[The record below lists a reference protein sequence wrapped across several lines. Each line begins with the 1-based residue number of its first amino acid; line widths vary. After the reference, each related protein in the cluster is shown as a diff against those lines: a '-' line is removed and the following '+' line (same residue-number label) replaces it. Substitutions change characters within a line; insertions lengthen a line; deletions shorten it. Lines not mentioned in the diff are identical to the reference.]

1 MDMAS
6 QVKKASWGLEEG
18 APIADG
24 RSVVEKLGGGRRYE
38 VYLVWDER
46 LYSLA
51 VAKVLRPDRVERDG
65 SVRALRREAELLE
78 RLAHPVV
85 VRGFGAVLEGDY
97 PHVLI
102 EYLDGVMLRQLI
114 SRHGRLPLEQLLPL
128 AQQILS
134 ALHYLST
141 EGVVHLDVKP
151 GNIVMGVPPRLIDLS
166 LARPVE
172 SAAQLQKAVGT
183 WSYMAP
189 EQCDPLSHPGTVGPP
204 TDVWGLGATLHH
216 AISGEFPF
224 ARAADAAASNDLR
237 VRCPQLVEEPVP
249 LPKDVPALLQDLIAQ
264 MLARDPGQRPSPG
277 EVADALEPL
286 AVHT

>member
-1 MDMAS
+1 MDMPS
-6 QVKKASWGLEEG
+6 RVEKASWGLEEG
-18 APIADG
+18 EAIADG

-38 VYLVWDER
+38 VYLVWDEH

-65 SVRALRREAELLE
+65 PVRALRREAELLE

-85 VRGFGAVLEGDY
+85 VRGFDAVLEGRY

-114 SRHGRLPLEQLLPL
+114 SRHGPLPLEQLLPL

-134 ALHYLST
+134 ALHYLSA

-183 WSYMAP
+183 WGYIAP
-189 EQCDPLSHPGTVGPP
+189 EQCDPLSHPGEVGPP
-204 TDVWGLGATLHH
+204 ADVWGLGATLHH
-216 AISGEFPF
+216 AISGEAPF
-224 ARAADAAASNDLR
+224 MRAPDAAASDDLR
-237 VRCPQLVEEPVP
+237 TRFPQLVQEPAP
-249 LPKDVPALLQDLIAQ
+249 LPKDVPPLLQHLIAS
-264 MLARDPGQRPSPG
+264 MLAKDPDQRPSPV
-277 EVADALEPL
+277 EVAEVLEPL

>member
-1 MDMAS
+1 MDMPS
-6 QVKKASWGLEEG
+6 RVEKASWGLEEG
-18 APIADG
+18 EAIAEG

-38 VYLVWDER
+38 VYLVWDEH

-65 SVRALRREAELLE
+65 PVRALRREAELLE
-78 RLAHPVV
+78 HLAHPVV
-85 VRGFGAVLEGDY
+85 VRGFDAVLEGRY

-102 EYLDGVMLRQLI
+102 EYLDGVMLRRLI

-172 SAAQLQKAVGT
+172 DAAQLQKAVGT
-183 WSYMAP
+183 WGYIAP
-189 EQCDPLSHPGTVGPP
+189 EQCDPVSHPGQVGPP
-204 TDVWGLGATLHH
+204 ADVWGLGAALHH
-216 AISGEFPF
+216 AISGEVPFP
-224 ARAADAAASNDLR
+224 RVPDAAASDDLG
-237 VRCPQLVEEPVP
+237 VRYPQLVDEPVP
-249 LPKDVPALLQDLIAQ
+249 LPRDVPPLLQHLIAS
-264 MLARDPGQRPSPG
+264 MLARDPDQRPSPS
-277 EVADALEPL
+277 EVAEALEPL

>member
-1 MDMAS
+1 MSMPAR
-6 QVKKASWGLEEG
+6 VEKASWGLEEG
-18 APIADG
+18 AEIAEG
-24 RSVVEKLGGGRRYE
+24 RSVVENLGGGRRYE

-51 VAKVLRPDRVERDG
+51 VAKVLRPDRVERD
-65 SVRALRREAELLE
+65 SAVRALRREAELLE

-85 VRGFGAVLEGDY
+85 VRGFDAVLEGDY

-102 EYLDGVMLRQLI
+102 EYLDGVMLRRLI
-114 SRHGRLPLEQLLPL
+114 SRHGRLPLEQLMPV

-172 SAAQLQKAVGT
+172 SAAELQKAVGT

-189 EQCDPLSHPGTVGPP
+189 EQCDPLSHPGEVGLPA
-204 TDVWGLGATLHH
+204 DIWGLGATLHH

-224 ARAADAAASNDLR
+224 ARAREAAASSDLR
-237 VRCPQLVEEPVP
+237 IRCPQLVEEPAP
-249 LPKDVPALLQDLIAQ
+249 LPKDVPPLLQRLIAE
-264 MLARDPGQRPSPG
+264 MLARDPGQRPSPS

-286 AVHT
+286 AAHT